1 MTSLTSLRVR
11 EEAELNEEA
20 PRMSEKIL
28 IVEDDLPTTR
38 MLADA
43 LSDANYQVVVAQNGL
58 EGLRQF
64 YSERPDLVILDVM
77 MPKMDGWETLRRIRE
92 FSNVPI
98 IMLTA
103 KGEKIDRVR
112 GLEHGADDY
121 LVKPF
126 SMRELK
132 ARVRAVLRRVQMPAP
147 SRDSVVSIDGGK
159 LTINFVRREVLVR
172 GERASLTP
180 TEYRLLAFL
189 ARNAGRTLPH
199 DTILERVW
207 GYGYAG
213 ATQNLKL
220 YIWYLRQKVE
230 EDPSQPEYI
239 VNERGIGYRLAKR

>member
-1 MTSLTSLRVR
+1 
-11 EEAELNEEA
+11 
-20 PRMSEKIL
+20 MSEKIL

-43 LSDANYQVVVAQNGL
+43 LSDANYQVVVARHGL
-58 EGLRQF
+58 EGLQQF
-64 YSERPDLVILDVM
+64 YSKRPDLVILDVM
-77 MPKMDGWETLRRIRE
+77 MPRMDGWKTCGRIRE
-92 FSNVPI
+92 LSNIPI

-103 KGEKIDRVR
+103 KGEEADRVR
-112 GLEHGADDY
+112 GLEYGADDY

-132 ARVRAVLRRVQMPAP
+132 ARVRAVLRRVHVAP
-147 SRDSVVSIDGGK
+147 VRDSVVSIDGGK
-159 LTINFVRREVLVR
+159 LTINLARREVIVR
-172 GERASLTP
+172 GERVSLTP

-207 GYGYAG
+207 GYGYSG

-220 YIWYLRQKVE
+220 YIWYLRRKVE
-230 EDPSQPEYI
+230 EDPSHPQYI
-239 VNERGIGYRLAKR
+239 VTERGIGYRLAKR